1 MPSMRQ
7 PMPEQDPEKR
17 IHNFDEVTR
26 GYSEEMAVTEAKR
39 CLNCKKP
46 RCIEGCPVEID
57 IPGFISRIKEKDFPG
72 AISLIKEKNSLPAV
86 CGRVCPQETQ
96 CEEACIL
103 TKKEESLAIG
113 RLERFA
119 ADWEA
124 KNSLSDPPRGHPE
137 VKGLKQ
143 KDSHSPRVA
152 IVGSGPAGITCAND
166 LARIGYQVTVFESL
180 SEAGGVLRYG
190 IPEFRLPK
198 NVLDRELDYVQGLG
212 VEIRVNMIIG
222 MLKDL
227 DDLFHAGY
235 QAVFIGTGAGLPFFL
250 QIPGENLNGVY
261 SANEFLTR
269 INLMKANL
277 FPEYE
282 TPVKVG
288 EKVAVIG
295 AGNVALDAAR
305 CARRLGAKEV
315 AIVYRRSEKEM
326 PARWEEINHAREEG
340 IKFKLLTAPV
350 RIGGNASWV
359 EKMECIK
366 MELGLPDESGRCRPL
381 PLKGSEFEMEVDT
394 VVVAIGQG
402 ANPLLLSRTPGLKLN
417 KKGYIE
423 ADERG
428 ETSLKGVFAGGDI
441 VTGAATVISAM
452 GAGKRASRAIDKY
465 IAKLL
470 NC

>member
-1 MPSMRQ
+1 
-7 PMPEQDPEKR
+7 MPEQDPRKR
-17 IHNFDEVTR
+17 IHNFDEVAR
-26 GYSEEMAVTEAKR
+26 GYSEEMAISEAER

-46 RCIEGCPVEID
+46 QCVRGCPVEID
-57 IPGFISRIKEKDFPG
+57 ILGFLNKIKEKDFQG

-96 CEEACIL
+96 CEEVCIL
-103 TKKEESLAIG
+103 AKKQEPVAIG
-113 RLERFA
+113 RLERFT
-119 ADWEA
+119 ADWEVE
-124 KNSLSDPPRGHPE
+124 NSLKFKACQSPGQQVENLKRKGVCLPRIA
-137 VKGLKQ
+137 V
-143 KDSHSPRVA
+143 
-152 IVGSGPAGITCAND
+152 VGSGPAGLTCAGD
-166 LARIGYQVTVFESL
+166 LAKMGYQVTIFESL

-198 NVLDRELDYVQGLG
+198 GILDRELDYIKELG
-212 VEIRVNMIIG
+212 VEIRVNMVIG
-222 MLKDL
+222 MLKGIN
-227 DDLFHAGY
+227 DLFCEGY
-235 QAVFIGTGAGLPFFL
+235 QAVFIGTGAGLPFFM

-282 TPVKVG
+282 TPVGAG

-305 CARRLGAKEV
+305 CARRLGVKEV
-315 AIVYRRSEKEM
+315 SIVYRRSEKEM

-350 RIGGNASWV
+350 SIRGNGSWV
-359 EKMECIK
+359 EKMKCIK
-366 MELGLPDESGRCRPL
+366 MELGKPDESGRCRPL

-394 VVVAIGQG
+394 IVVAIGQG
-402 ANPLLLSRTPGLKLN
+402 ANPLLLSRTSGLKLN
-417 KKGYIE
+417 KRGYIE
-423 ADERG
+423 TNEEGA
-428 ETSLKGVFAGGDI
+428 TSLKGVFAGGDI

-452 GAGKRASRAIDKY
+452 GAGKRAARTIDRY
-465 IAKLL
+465 I
-470 NC
+470 NCHKTHSSL